1 MNLFPTTVDD
11 KRDEMNDWRMIWK
24 WDEQNEGSL
33 DDEMNVLGK
42 EMKTLDQLLSDE
54 CLGR

>member
-42 EMKTLDQLLSDE
+42 EMKTLDQL
-54 CLGR
+54 